1 MLNLSKI
8 TLLLLA
14 SIGLT
19 ACGAVNKLK
28 NTIEGLDGE
37 CSFCEFDED
46 EQLIRPN
53 AVPVDADIFTV
64 ANGIRGVIGTSSGI
78 ILEDIEDS
86 DDEPTYDEMTL
97 DNTEGGFA
105 YFTDSTGGFEYVGIL
120 EDTDLGDALYFVP
133 STGVTTATWDAT
145 IVVIAAGTPQTRT
158 FPLEVNFNSRQI
170 TGRNIQF
177 APVSSGVGIP
187 ATSRIGTLEGT
198 FLIAGQ
204 TNAGQLTGTFDI
216 AGDTIDEVKMYG
228 LIGED
233 GAVGVF
239 SGTYFGGF
247 VAEPQ

>member
-19 ACGAVNKLK
+19 ACGALNTLK
-28 NTIEGLDGE
+28 NEIEGFDGE

-64 ANGIRGVIGTSSGI
+64 ANGIRGVIGTESG

-86 DDEPTYDEMTL
+86 DDEPTYGEMTL
-97 DNTEGGFA
+97 GNTESGFA
-105 YFTDSTGGFEYVGIL
+105 YFTDNAGDFEYVGIL
-120 EDTDLGDALYFVP
+120 DDTDLGDALYFVP

-158 FPLEVNFNSRQI
+158 FPLEVNFNSREI
-170 TGRNIQF
+170 KGENIEF
-177 APVSSGVGIP
+177 APATGINP
-187 ATSRIGTLEGT
+187 TPRIGTLEGN
-198 FLIAGQ
+198 FKIAGQ
-204 TNAGQLTGTFDI
+204 ENAGQLTGTFDI
-216 AGDTIDEVKMYG
+216 AGDTIEGVKMYG

-239 SGTYFGGF
+239 SGSYFGGF